1 MKKNYLNE
9 GMKLLLVGICLVLA
23 AAFSETAV
31 DGLLWG
37 FAGGALAPGIARII
51 QHFYWSAPKNQVR
64 YQEMK
69 EQADINLHDELNE
82 KLRDK
87 SGRIAYLIGLLI
99 ICISEV
105 VFSILGNAGIISNSV
120 CAAFSSDRDW
130 KSGISAVKKKILI
143 DEQLEALQKEL
154 LKKANAKQGFE
165 ELADEIDALREEKQD
180 LLVEEAN
187 RAGMK

>member
-37 FAGGALAPGIARII
+37 FAWGALGPGIARIL
-51 QHFYWSAPKNQVR
+51 QHFYWSDPKNQVR
-64 YQEMK
+64 YQEMQ

-105 VFSILGNAGIISNSV
+105 AFSILGKAGVISDHKVIVLYLFGLLLIQVVIGNV
-120 CAAFSSDRDW
+120 AYRQLGKNIDR
-130 KSGISAVKKKILI
+130 L
-143 DEQLEALQKEL
+143 
-154 LKKANAKQGFE
+154 
-165 ELADEIDALREEKQD
+165 
-180 LLVEEAN
+180 
-187 RAGMK
+187 

>member
-1 MKKNYLNE
+1 MKKSYLNR
-9 GMKLLLVGICLVLA
+9 GIICVLA
-23 AAFSETAV
+23 GLCFLLAAVFTESV
-31 DGLLWG
+31 FDGLLWG
-37 FAGGALAPGIARII
+37 FAGGALGPGIGWII

-105 VFSILGNAGIISNSV
+105 VFSILGNAGIISNYKV
-120 CAAFSSDRDW
+120 IVLYLF
-130 KSGISAVKKKILI
+130 VL
-143 DEQLEALQKEL
+143 
-154 LKKANAKQGFE
+154 
-165 ELADEIDALREEKQD
+165 
-180 LLVEEAN
+180 LLVQIVIGKVAY
-187 RAGMK
+187 RQLRKKY

>member
-37 FAGGALAPGIARII
+37 FAGGALGPGIARII

-87 SGRIAYLIGLLI
+87 SGRIAYLIVI

-105 VFSILGNAGIISNSV
+105 VFSILGKAGIISNH
-120 CAAFSSDRDW
+120 
-130 KSGISAVKKKILI
+130 KLI
-143 DEQLEALQKEL
+143 VLYLFVL
-154 LKKANAKQGFE
+154 
-165 ELADEIDALREEKQD
+165 
-180 LLVEEAN
+180 LLVQIVIGKVAY
-187 RAGMK
+187 RQLRKKY

>member
-105 VFSILGNAGIISNSV
+105 VFSILGNAGIISN
-120 CAAFSSDRDW
+120 